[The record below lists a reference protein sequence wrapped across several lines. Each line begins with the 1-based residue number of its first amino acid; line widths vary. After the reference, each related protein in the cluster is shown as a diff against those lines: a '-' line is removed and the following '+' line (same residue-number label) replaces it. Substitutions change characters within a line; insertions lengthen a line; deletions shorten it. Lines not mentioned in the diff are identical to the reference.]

1 MPKDPVCGTEINEED
16 ARSTTGQ
23 TMHGASEVDPQAGTR
38 IFHDGSWFYFCSLD
52 CRSKFLASPTTY
64 LEQSGT

>member
-1 MPKDPVCGTEINEED
+1 
-16 ARSTTGQ
+16 
-23 TMHGASEVDPQAGTR
+23 MHGASEVDPQAGTR

-52 CRSKFLASPTTY
+52 CRSKFLAGPTAY

>member
-23 TMHGASEVDPQAGTR
+23 TMHGASEVDPQQGTR
-38 IFHDGSWFYFCSLD
+38 IFHDGAWFYFCSLD
-52 CRSKFLASPTTY
+52 CRSKFLASPNTY

>member
-38 IFHDGSWFYFCSLD
+38 IFHDGSWFYFCGLD